1 MKKNILKIGM
11 AVLAGGIVYK
21 ILDDLDIA
29 NQKIASHDQDLAD
42 VMDMCDL
49 LHSNQGNIFKMI
61 NNIKKRLFFFI

>member
-61 NNIKKRLFFFI
+61 NKEV

>member
-11 AVLAGGIVYK
+11 AVLAGCIVYK

-61 NNIKKRLFFFI
+61 NKED

>member
-11 AVLAGGIVYK
+11 ALLAGGIVYK
-21 ILDDLDIA
+21 ILDDLDIV

-61 NNIKKRLFFFI
+61 NKED

>member
-21 ILDDLDIA
+21 ILDDLDIV

-61 NNIKKRLFFFI
+61 NKED

>member
-49 LHSNQGNIFKMI
+49 LHSNQGNIFKMF
-61 NNIKKRLFFFI
+61 NKED

>member
-61 NNIKKRLFFFI
+61 NKEG

>member
-61 NNIKKRLFFFI
+61 NKED

>member
-29 NQKIASHDQDLAD
+29 NQKIASHDKDLAD

-49 LHSNQGNIFKMI
+49 LHSNQGNIFKTI
-61 NNIKKRLFFFI
+61 NKEV

>member
-11 AVLAGGIVYK
+11 AVLTGGIVYK

-61 NNIKKRLFFFI
+61 NKEG

>member
-21 ILDDLDIA
+21 ILDDLDIV

-49 LHSNQGNIFKMI
+49 LHSNQGNIFKRI
-61 NNIKKRLFFFI
+61 NKED

>member
-1 MKKNILKIGM
+1 M

-49 LHSNQGNIFKMI
+49 LHSNQGNIFKMF
-61 NNIKKRLFFFI
+61 NKED